1 MQWCVFLGRD
11 RQRQNAE
18 SPSRER
24 QRSRWKRKGP
34 VGRPSSGG
42 GSGLAWLSAAP
53 IRNSRSMVISGWGVT
68 QVGGYRPQFRPH
80 RGVIYLVQHGD
91 QFLSRLSVVRGARV
105 SDRHLLVD
113 HTPMQPGAGG
123 GTRASGGLAGFV
135 LTTQDLNHHR
145 YRAVIAKLALAL
157 VVQPARSRSQHSA

>member
-1 MQWCVFLGRD
+1 
-11 RQRQNAE
+11 
-18 SPSRER
+18 
-24 QRSRWKRKGP
+24 
-34 VGRPSSGG
+34 
-42 GSGLAWLSAAP
+42 
-53 IRNSRSMVISGWGVT
+53 MVISGWGVT

-123 GTRASGGLAGFV
+123 GVPGPRVG
-135 LTTQDLNHHR
+135 
-145 YRAVIAKLALAL
+145 
-157 VVQPARSRSQHSA
+157 

>member
-1 MQWCVFLGRD
+1 
-11 RQRQNAE
+11 
-18 SPSRER
+18 
-24 QRSRWKRKGP
+24 
-34 VGRPSSGG
+34 
-42 GSGLAWLSAAP
+42 
-53 IRNSRSMVISGWGVT
+53 MVISGWGVT
-68 QVGGYRPQFRPH
+68 QVGVYRPQFRPH

-123 GTRASGGLAGFV
+123 GGTRASGGLAGFV